1 MTEVV
6 VAAAATTNFPTLL
19 QGCDQQNILPFW
31 SEKPG
36 EAGKLETQTLPEAI
50 EAASSNGDEAH
61 MKCGKIQ
68 ESSEECLE
76 EESKVY
82 VVEVEDRQNESLAD
96 ATNHV
101 ENVADV
107 ENIADAAD
115 EMPVRPPRIIDAE
128 SEEAFWKAAQ
138 KALRERARRE
148 KVDAFLKKHRFKTVN
163 ERKGWLFSYTYPLHV
178 AVELNDVDMA
188 RTLVKSKARKKQRDS
203 LGHTA
208 KQTALYLNK
217 FGSHDEM
224 LRVLHRPKKQVRAP
238 QPLADDVAI
247 DTVVLDT
254 ETGAA
259 GTVVG
264 ATVFGKAASAAV
276 DGKDGEISP
285 DGI

>member
-6 VAAAATTNFPTLL
+6 VAAAATTNYPTLL
-19 QGCDQQNILPFW
+19 QGCDQQNILPSW

-36 EAGKLETQTLPEAI
+36 EAGHLETQTPPEAI
-50 EAASSNGDEAH
+50 EASSPNGDDAH

-82 VVEVEDRQNESLAD
+82 VVEEENRQDESLAD

-101 ENVADV
+101 ENVAD
-107 ENIADAAD
+107 AAD
-115 EMPVRPPRIIDAE
+115 EMPVRPPRVIDAE

-203 LGHTA
+203 MGRTA
-208 KQTALYLNK
+208 KQTALYLNR

-224 LRVLHRPKKQVRAP
+224 LRLLHRPKKQVRAP